1 MPAITTHGPR
11 LVPQHGA
18 SLLRLLP
25 HGLSLLAAVLLML
38 SAYRWYLL
46 VSSPSIPPDAPNNM
60 TTVASPSDPLQGLLT
75 ANLFG
80 AVDGDHSG
88 APSQPPLSSL
98 KLVVNGVIAAAE
110 RGLALISI
118 DGKPQ
123 ELIAVGM
130 EILPGVQLTEVQ
142 PDCILLK
149 RGNLLAKFMLEG
161 ASDTPLLSLLDGAS
175 HQTVNSLA
183 GRAPKRDQTEM
194 ALSREMLRSKIQ
206 SPQELL
212 SQVTLAK
219 DSKAGFQLREVES
232 GSLVEELGLRSGDVV
247 VGING
252 LGINST
258 DDMMRAYQTVKNA
271 NLVQLEIVR
280 EGTKQTLQYKIN

>member
-1 MPAITTHGPR
+1 MPTIATHGPL
-11 LVPQHGA
+11 LVKQHGP

-25 HGLSLLAAVLLML
+25 HGLTLLAAVLLTL

-46 VSSPSIPPDAPNNM
+46 VSNPSIPSDAPNNV
-60 TTVASPSDPLQGLLT
+60 TTVASPSDPLQGLLA

-80 AVDGDHSG
+80 AVDGDNSN
-88 APSQPPLSSL
+88 APSQPPFSSL
-98 KLVVNGVIAAAE
+98 KLIVNGVIAAAE
-110 RGLALISI
+110 RGLALISS

-123 ELIAVGM
+123 ELFAVGM
-130 EILPGVQLTEVQ
+130 EILPGVQLAEVQ
-142 PDCILLK
+142 PDRIVLK
-149 RGNLLAKFMLEG
+149 RGNLFEKFMLEG
-161 ASDTPLLSLLDGAS
+161 ATDTPLLSLLDYAS
-175 HQTVNSLA
+175 QQSVNSLT
-183 GRAPKRDQTEM
+183 GKAPKRNQTEM
-194 ALSREMLRSKIQ
+194 AISREMLLSKVQ

-212 SQVTLAK
+212 SQVTLVK

-232 GSLVEELGLRSGDVV
+232 GSLVEELGLRGGDVV

-258 DDMMRAYQTVKNA
+258 DDMMRAYQSVKSA
-271 NLVQLEIVR
+271 ALVRLEIVR